1 MAIDLRNI
9 RNKKNQEIKKSY
21 IDKDIKRQKSSHT
34 HKNSDITQADT
45 QTNLIHTRYNDLHS
59 EASRITFIPQSAK
72 QYIGKKKIQKFE
84 PISQWILLLY
94 FAVFFTILIV
104 IYVGDWTSSWQL
116 PKTLGLILGSTGALI
131 LSITLWIFGNI
142 KHTVKLTL
150 LDVMLMVL
158 GFSIIFLS
166 IINPNQ
172 IAFWG
177 SLSRMFDSG
186 IFILFLIVTYF
197 IIRLFLEY
205 KFLILLGAIYS
216 FIIFLGSFISVL
228 LVYIPTPSNIIAWGS
243 KLAPSYS
250 FITESP
256 QELLLLSLTGLSIW
270 YMFIHIYSNSRWQSI
285 IVKALYIISIIVHIL
300 LLIRIPFLPIQILSI
315 IILIIQGIL
324 FIRDTKQKSMTSL
337 QSIRL
342 SFVYAI
348 IIIGAIFLMIVKPFN
363 PQYELLVTP
372 DIQESTNILKNT
384 LQNSPILGTGSVLYA
399 WTQYVPSSFLKTSL
413 WDYSFDTLYNEYF
426 NIAVRYG
433 IIPAIILVSIGI
445 WGLISFIRLLF
456 THRVFFVE
464 LFPIII
470 LCIGSLIIPFTV
482 IGKLGVILGVI
493 ISLFTITKYLHP
505 ITKFSLDLTKTKPQ
519 IASLFTF
526 VAITIITGS
535 LFLSTKAINIVR
547 AQIYIY
553 QTIEN
558 TNITEVLRF
567 SELARSL
574 APQIIDYAQIS
585 IPLAIQQINQ
595 DIFEFISSQNSQQKP
610 DESKTKAIQ
619 DKINKVQAILD
630 DYKARFPKDERI
642 IRWQLELYGV
652 IQKYGDVD
660 EQLLLDSVRT
670 GSALRPSSPYWNLYE
685 AQYYIR
691 QSQKTDPINEEYISK
706 AKSLLAK
713 SIEIKPDFAPAYLT
727 YYDIYGIDNNY
738 FEQITI
744 LNKYVSTVT
753 SQNSIADKDII
764 YSLAIAY
771 QNNKQYSEAINL
783 YAKLLDAFPQYTNVY
798 FKLGEIYEDQNQ
810 NQEAIKQYKKVLELD
825 PEASLVQEKL
835 NKLYKS
841 K

>member
-9 RNKKNQEIKKSY
+9 KNKKNQEIKKSY

-34 HKNSDITQADT
+34 HKNSDTTQADT
-45 QTNLIHTRYNDLHS
+45 QTNLIHTRYNDLHP
-59 EASRITFIPQSAK
+59 EASHITFIPQSAK

-104 IYVGDWTSSWQL
+104 IYIGDWTSPWQL

-150 LDVMLMVL
+150 LDVMLMIL
-158 GFSIIFLS
+158 GFTIVFLS

-186 IFILFLIVTYF
+186 VFILFLIVTYF

-228 LVYIPTPSNIIAWGS
+228 LVYIPIPSNIIAWGS

-348 IIIGAIFLMIVKPFN
+348 VIIGTIFLMIVKPFN

-433 IIPAIILVSIGI
+433 IIPTIILVSIGI
-445 WGLISFIRLLF
+445 WGLISFIRLLL
-456 THRVFFVE
+456 THRVFLVE

-505 ITKFSLDLTKTKPQ
+505 ITEFPLDLTKTKPQ
-519 IASLFTF
+519 FASLFTF
-526 VAITIITGS
+526 VAISIITGS

-547 AQIYIY
+547 AQIYIS

-595 DIFEFISSQNSQQKP
+595 DILEFISSQNSQQKP

-691 QSQKTDPINEEYISK
+691 QSQKTDPKNEEYISK
-706 AKSLLAK
+706 AKSLLDK
-713 SIEIKPDFAPAYLT
+713 SIEIKPDFALAYIT

-738 FEQITI
+738 SEQITI

-835 NKLYKS
+835 NKLDKS